1 MLKYFIFDYLNLTHG
16 FIYLTANY
24 FIAAGIPFLLGDFSR
39 KPWWK
44 AAVVTFVEI
53 TVCIIIME
61 FFASVYFAIFNSDTY
76 VPFVCGLLVLTLYA
90 AIRSKKK
97 TPVRI
102 MQSAAYLGFSCL
114 ALTTTMSMGAL
125 LGVPYYYLQWGL
137 ISVNGIII
145 CSSAFLIRYFSIK
158 DETPVQPLYVVITVV
173 MGALGFAYSVIR
185 MVLKIDPAA
194 SVAICMIF
202 IFAFFIVYFMLVYLS
217 EKSYADACRQVNAIM
232 RSSDREAFRLSN
244 ENLEN
249 LHKMRHE
256 LKNQYALMKSY
267 LDRGDYENLGKYFSE
282 FSDRIE
288 ETVNFTDCGNNTLN
302 VILGIER
309 GRAKDAAVD
318 LDCKIAVP
326 EKINIKDVDLCSLLM
341 NLINNAVEY
350 LERNK
355 NVTERK
361 IKVELYV
368 VDHVFMAKMSNHILP
383 EHKESA
389 LTLKTSK
396 QNKNLHGYGS
406 KIVARIVEKY
416 NGAVDYVVK
425 DGEFTVNVMLF
436 IPTDSA
442 QI

>member
-1 MLKYFIFDYLNLTHG
+1 MLNQWRG
-16 FIYLTANY
+16 FTQASTA
-24 FIAAGIPFLLGDFSR
+24 I
-39 KPWWK
+39 
-44 AAVVTFVEI
+44 
-53 TVCIIIME
+53 
-61 FFASVYFAIFNSDTY
+61 
-76 VPFVCGLLVLTLYA
+76 
-90 AIRSKKK
+90 
-97 TPVRI
+97 
-102 MQSAAYLGFSCL
+102 
-114 ALTTTMSMGAL
+114 
-125 LGVPYYYLQWGL
+125 
-137 ISVNGIII
+137 
-145 CSSAFLIRYFSIK
+145 
-158 DETPVQPLYVVITVV
+158 
-173 MGALGFAYSVIR
+173 
-185 MVLKIDPAA
+185 
-194 SVAICMIF
+194 
-202 IFAFFIVYFMLVYLS
+202 
-217 EKSYADACRQVNAIM
+217 
-232 RSSDREAFRLSN
+232 
-244 ENLEN
+244 
-249 LHKMRHE
+249 
-256 LKNQYALMKSY
+256 
-267 LDRGDYENLGKYFSE
+267 
-282 FSDRIE
+282 
-288 ETVNFTDCGNNTLN
+288 
-302 VILGIER
+302 
-309 GRAKDAAVD
+309 RAKDAAVD